1 MNQDTDIGERVA
13 ELRRRRGMTQE
24 ELAEATELSVPTIK
38 KIEQGRG
45 GARMETYHAIAR
57 FFGVVTLAFAA
68 PTAPAPR
75 DEYQDPSLAA
85 MRAAINPAIDIS
97 GEPMFDVG
105 VDEPDLRMLGRAI
118 RSVSLA
124 YYADHYDDVAQ
135 LTPSVIRSAHLHV
148 RELDGRDQEQAQ
160 RLRADVLGVAGR
172 YLIQVRQHDL
182 ALIALRSSLQ
192 DALAVGDQPLVAAA
206 ISSQAWSLM
215 RQARFSEVE
224 SLCVRT
230 ADQIEPR
237 MSRATPEQLSAWG
250 WLLLRAGAA
259 AARNNRG
266 SEARE
271 FHSMAAAAG
280 ARLPEEV
287 DTAEHLMFGS
297 TTVSLKSI
305 EAELILG
312 HPDRALELSQQIP
325 DDART
330 RLKTGVNRHHID
342 RAKAYVQTG
351 DSEAAFGV
359 LSMLRKKSPEWL
371 RYQQAAREVTED
383 ILASPKRMPSRHQR
397 EMADFLGVPM

>member
-1 MNQDTDIGERVA
+1 
-13 ELRRRRGMTQE
+13 MTQE
-24 ELAEATELSVPTIK
+24 DLAEATDLSVPTIK
-38 KIEQGRG
+38 KIEQSRG
-45 GARMETYHAIAR
+45 GARMETYHTIAR
-57 FFGVVTLAFAA
+57 VFGLVTLAFAA
-68 PTAPAPR
+68 PTAPVPR
-75 DEYQDPSLAA
+75 DEYQDASLAA
-85 MRAAINPAIDIS
+85 IRAAINPPVDIS
-97 GEPMFDVG
+97 GAPMFDVG
-105 VDEPDLRMLGRAI
+105 VDEPDLRMLSRAI
-118 RSVSLA
+118 TSVSLA
-124 YYADHYDDVAQ
+124 YYADRYDDVAQ
-135 LTPSVIRSAHLHV
+135 LVPSVIRSAHLHV

-160 RLRADVLGVAGR
+160 RLRSDVLGVAGR

-182 ALIALRSSLQ
+182 ALIALRESLQ
-192 DALAVGDQPLVAAA
+192 DAVAVGDHPLAAAA

-280 ARLPEEV
+280 ARLPTEV
-287 DTAEHLMFGS
+287 DTAEHLMFGA
-297 TTVSLKSI
+297 TTVTLKEI

-312 HPDRALELSQQIP
+312 HPDRALKLSSQVP
-325 DDART
+325 SDVGD

-342 RAKAYVQTG
+342 RAKAHIQTG
-351 DSEAAFGV
+351 DPDAAFGV
-359 LSMLRKKSPEWL
+359 LSMLRRRSPEWL
-371 RYQQAAREVTED
+371 QYQQAAREVSED
-383 ILASPKRMPSRHQR
+383 ILASPRRMPSKEQR
-397 EMADFLGVPM
+397 ELADFLGVPM